1 MSNIRE
7 LPAILYIS
15 SFVPVGTSFQFE
27 ARTRQT
33 NAILNVLAKGVLN
46 DQNDAKRFIGNFVL
60 IAYHD
65 RNAGVSR
72 IPKIIKGDY
81 KNIVFETRIN
91 FCRRI
96 GENRWLLDVT
106 ALRRVKLIEFT
117 QLHPHYLV
125 KIDDVAEY
133 NKNSAA
139 AKEKKK
145 KIVSLIEDMVKN
157 HAVHRERL
165 VYCAEENNLP
175 HLADN
180 LVFNWPF
187 RDELECFSKTE
198 LRKLAGTLDV
208 AERLRMIVEKIE
220 NVMQTR
226 HEKGMPNRRFILLK
240 QQREIKAELKKLD
253 PKEDFGAAKDDTEEM
268 FAERIEKSG
277 MTQEANDI
285 AQKELRRLVD
295 IPPHNPEYEKS
306 ITYLEWL
313 CDLPWSAAT
322 EDNLDIGNAREIL
335 NQDHYGLE
343 KVKEAIVGFLA
354 VRKLKPDKKGDILC
368 FVGPPGVGKTSLGKS
383 IARAMNRKFTR
394 MSLGGVRDEAEIR
407 GHRRTYISA
416 LPGRII
422 QGMKKAG
429 SKNPVFLLD
438 EIDKLA
444 SDFRGDPS
452 SALLEVLDSEQNQ
465 FFSDHYL
472 EVAFSLAQVM
482 FITTANELSPIRPA
496 LRDRLH
502 VVELPGYTSREKLQ
516 IARHFLLPKQ
526 IEENGVTGHLE
537 IPDETVAAIIANY
550 TREAGVRNLERE
562 IAAICRSV
570 AVDIDSLPHVKKID
584 AVGLNDI
591 LGPPRYEKIQKV
603 DRLMPGVV
611 TGLVKSGVGGDT
623 LLIEVAVL
631 KSGKESE
638 FICTGQAAGQS
649 GDLTREAARWAFSY
663 AQIFLL
669 REGLIKERLDSKYDI
684 HINFSSGNAA
694 NDGPALSG
702 AICLAIISAVLK
714 KTVSPKFAMCAEF
727 TFREDGK
734 LLPVN
739 GLKDRLL
746 AAFEADYRDIYI
758 PELNFTRDL
767 EEIPQEIKD
776 GLNIMPAENIE
787 EVIAFTLG
795 V

>member
-27 ARTRQT
+27 AATRQT
-33 NAILNVLAKGVLN
+33 NAILKVLAKGVLS
-46 DQNDAKRFIGNFVL
+46 DQNDAKRFICNFVL

-65 RNAGVSR
+65 RNASVSR
-72 IPKIIKGDY
+72 IPKIIKEDY

-117 QLHPHYLV
+117 QVHPHYLV

-133 NKNSAA
+133 NKNSDA
-139 AKEKKK
+139 AKEKKQR
-145 KIVSLIEDMVKN
+145 IVVLLEDMVKN
-157 HAVHRERL
+157 RVIHRERL
-165 VYCAEENNLP
+165 VYCAGENNLL

-187 RDELECFSKTE
+187 KDEAECFSKIE
-198 LRKLAGTLDV
+198 LRKLAGNLDV
-208 AERLRMIVEKIE
+208 ANRLRVIMEKIE
-220 NVMQTR
+220 NVMQAR
-226 HEKGMPNRRFILLK
+226 YEKRMPNRRFILLK
-240 QQREIKAELKKLD
+240 QQREIKAELKELD

-268 FAERIEKSG
+268 FAERIEKAG
-277 MTQEANDI
+277 MTEEANDA
-285 AQKELRRLVD
+285 AQKELRRMVD
-295 IPPHNPEYEKS
+295 IPSYNPEYEKS

-322 EDNLDIGNAREIL
+322 EDNLDIGNARKIL
-335 NQDHYGLE
+335 NQDHYGLK

-368 FVGPPGVGKTSLGKS
+368 LVGPPGVGKTSLGKS
-383 IARAMNRKFTR
+383 IARATNRKFTR
-394 MSLGGVRDEAEIR
+394 ISLGGVRDEAEIR

-482 FITTANELSPIRPA
+482 FLTTANELSPIPPA

-502 VVELPGYTSREKLQ
+502 VIELPGYTSREKLQ
-516 IARHFLLPKQ
+516 IAKYFLLPKQ

-537 IPDETVAAIIANY
+537 IPDETVTAIIANY

-562 IAAICRSV
+562 IAAVCRSV
-570 AVDIDSLPHVKKID
+570 AVDIGKLPHVKKID
-584 AVGLNDI
+584 AAGLNDI
-591 LGPPRYEKIQKV
+591 LGPPRYEKNQKT

-611 TGLVKSGVGGDT
+611 TSLVKSGIGGDT

-638 FICTGQAAGQS
+638 FICTGQA
-649 GDLTREAARWAFSY
+649 GDLTREAAKVAFSY
-663 AQIFLL
+663 AQTFLL
-669 REGLIKERLDSKYDI
+669 RKGLIKERLNSKYDI
-684 HINFSSGNAA
+684 HIHFSSGNAA
-694 NDGPALSG
+694 NDGPALGG

-734 LLPVN
+734 LLPVA

-746 AAFEADYRDIYI
+746 AAFEAGYGDIYI